1 MNFKTAGL
9 LIGAS
14 TVLRLL
20 GGVLTVKV
28 IAVSTGP
35 GGLGQLGQ
43 LMSLLTICVMLAA
56 GGTQNGVV
64 TGLAQRAMDPI
75 ARQRFWSTACS
86 LGFGASTVTAA
97 LIVVSATSLSHWLF
111 KSSDFVNVI
120 RLFALLQLALCFSAL
135 ASGRVIAERQTGIF
149 AAVSSIAVVI
159 GLSGLSWLS
168 WTWGVAGAAYGLLW
182 SACCPAIAYAVHQL
196 SRQGWPKS
204 LVLQFN
210 RPDALYLGKFSL
222 MVVISAIAM
231 PVVQILLRDH
241 LLAHG
246 GWAAVGGWQAVLR
259 FSDASLQFVG
269 VLLSSYFLPRISTV
283 ADQASLKR
291 HVSEAY
297 RFLIPIVAVITAMA
311 YFFAAH
317 LVTLL
322 FSREFDTAV
331 ELLPWQSVGDA
342 LRALSLVIGFVG
354 LSRGNLKLH
363 ISAEFF
369 QGGLMLA
376 AGWVLISRYGP
387 IGAAYAYVLTYALSL
402 PLCILAY
409 RLYLRRLPT
418 AASL

>member
-35 GGLGQLGQ
+35 EGLGQLGQ
-43 LMSLLTICVMLAA
+43 LMSLLAICVMLAA

-64 TGLAQRAMDPI
+64 TGLAQRAMDPV

-86 LGFGASTVTAA
+86 LGFGASAIAA
-97 LIVVSATSLSHWLF
+97 LVIVLSASSLSQWLF
-111 KSSDFVNVI
+111 KSSDFVTVI
-120 RLFALLQLALCFSAL
+120 RLFAVLQLALCFSAL
-135 ASGRVIAERQTGIF
+135 ASGRVIADKQTGTF
-149 AAVSSIAVVI
+149 AAVTSIAVVI

-168 WTWGVAGAAYGLLW
+168 WNWGVAGAAYGLLW
-182 SACCPAIAYAVHQL
+182 SASCPAIAYAIHRL
-196 SRQGWPKS
+196 WRHGWPQS
-204 LVLQFN
+204 LRLHFN

-283 ADQASLKR
+283 TDRASLQR
-291 HVSEAY
+291 HVGEAY
-297 RFLIPIVAVITAMA
+297 RFLIPIVVLITASA
-311 YFFAAH
+311 YFFASHFVA
-317 LVTLL
+317 LL
-322 FSREFDTAV
+322 FSREFGAAV
-331 ELLPWQSVGDA
+331 GLLPWQSVGDA
-342 LRALSLVIGFVG
+342 LRSLSLVLGFVG

-376 AGWVLISRYGP
+376 AGWFLISQHGP
-387 IGAAYAYVLTYALSL
+387 IGATYAYVLTYALYL
-402 PLCILAY
+402 PLCVLVY
-409 RLYLRRLPT
+409 RLYLRRLP
-418 AASL
+418 AIAPH